1 MNSIYSKIILKY
13 ILKLKEVLYGVYSI
27 TIIKIDIITSEF
39 IILSIFHCDS
49 FKWTCIQIHKSTSF
63 VSQDDDKYETAKEM
77 SGICR
82 LTIKNCEI
90 EDSGEYSCRIE
101 KQEDK
106 TTTLVT
112 IIGK

>member
-1 MNSIYSKIILKY
+1 MYK
-13 ILKLKEVLYGVYSI
+13 
-27 TIIKIDIITSEF
+27 
-39 IILSIFHCDS
+39 
-49 FKWTCIQIHKSTSF
+49 F
-63 VSQDDDKYETAKEM
+63 VSHVTQDGDKYETAKEM

-82 LTIKNCEI
+82 LTIKDCEI

-112 IIGK
+112 IIGKYTQYP

>member
-1 MNSIYSKIILKY
+1 
-13 ILKLKEVLYGVYSI
+13 
-27 TIIKIDIITSEF
+27 
-39 IILSIFHCDS
+39 
-49 FKWTCIQIHKSTSF
+49 
-63 VSQDDDKYETAKEM
+63 M

-112 IIGK
+112 IIGKYSYYPMKHVSD